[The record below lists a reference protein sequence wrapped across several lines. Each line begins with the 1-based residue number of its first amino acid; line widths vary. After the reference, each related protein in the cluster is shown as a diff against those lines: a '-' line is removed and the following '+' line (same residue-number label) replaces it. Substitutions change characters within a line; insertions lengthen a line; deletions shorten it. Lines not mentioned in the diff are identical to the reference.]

1 MPTPTLHFDDYS
13 RSTGDVNSGE
23 PAPEMDETN
32 PVIVFPIVCSMLSAL
47 CAAVLFRDALIRP
60 RPDKIMWTIAFVMF
74 ALAAGADAAGIAFGW
89 SSWLAKLYYATGPA
103 LVVAFLAIGQ
113 LYLLFPLAMRRF
125 GVGITLLVTALWVSL
140 VVNAPIDH
148 PRLAEDGW
156 DAIERGTEMVAVT
169 VLINSLGTAIIVGGT
184 AWSVWRFWRRGSHR
198 HRMIGCALICAG
210 TLAVAAGGSLTRF
223 GHYEYLYIAM
233 AIGVGMI
240 FGGVLVSRRPDRVAA
255 ETSITAIDPTGTP
268 TCDTVLANASGLAY
282 LQDLL
287 LTRDDAGIDRICTEW
302 SVPREAAAVL
312 SRSDARRAWRLRLV
326 LSSEAVSRFDGLPVA
341 ARRQVTALYHDV
353 LIWERPGREE
363 IADIVTSPEPVSA
376 ARQA

>member
-1 MPTPTLHFDDYS
+1 
-13 RSTGDVNSGE
+13 
-23 PAPEMDETN
+23 MDETN
-32 PVIVFPIVCSMLSAL
+32 PVIAFPIVCSMLSAL

-60 RPDKIMWTIAFVMF
+60 RPDKIVWTIAFVMF
-74 ALAAGADAAGIAFGW
+74 ALAAGADAAGIALGW
-89 SSWLAKLYYATGPA
+89 SSWLAKFYYATGPA

-113 LYLLFPLAMRRF
+113 LHLLFPQAMRRF

-140 VVNAPIDH
+140 VVNAPIDRT
-148 PRLAEDGW
+148 RLAEDGW
-156 DAIERGTEMVAVT
+156 DAIDRGTEMVVIT

-184 AWSVWRFWRRGSHR
+184 AWSVWRFRRRGSHR
-198 HRMIGCALICAG
+198 HRMIGCALICTG

-255 ETSITAIDPTGTP
+255 DTAMAAIDLFDKPKR
-268 TCDTVLANASGLAY
+268 DSVLTNASGLAY

-287 LTRDDAGIDRICTEW
+287 LTRDDAEIDQICAEW
-302 SVPREAAAVL
+302 SVPREAAAAL

-326 LSSEAVSRFDGLPVA
+326 LSPGAVFRFDDLPVA
-341 ARRQVTALYHDV
+341 ARRQVTMLYHDV

-363 IADIVTSPEPVSA
+363 IAEIVASPEPVSA
-376 ARQA
+376 VRQA